1 MFNNNSYLNNM
12 QYNTQ
17 PYASYGYNGYG
28 YQPQVAQPQQQ
39 IVQPQA
45 QNNDIPFSEMH
56 FGNLKEAEAYI
67 VAPMKSVLFLNKAEG
82 EIYVKSAD
90 NMGNPSFM
98 TYKQIG
104 TNKQSIEDKKPILDT
119 KDFVKTDM
127 LKDFVT
133 KDDMKALDFKDDI
146 DKINGKLSGVETKLE
161 RMNKLMTILGGK
173 EDGKE

>member
-1 MFNNNSYLNNM
+1 MNYNNYSY
-12 QYNTQ
+12 
-17 PYASYGYNGYG
+17 SGYG
-28 YQPQVAQPQQQ
+28 YSPYNANMGYQNYQQPIAQPQQQ
-39 IVQPQA
+39 IIQSQS

-98 TYKQIG
+98 TYKQVGI
-104 TNKQSIEDKKPILDT
+104 DKHSTEEEKLVLDT
-119 KDFVKTDM
+119 KDFVKADM

-146 DKINGKLSGVETKLE
+146 DKINGKLSGFESKLE
-161 RMNKLMTILGGK
+161 RMNKLITILGGN
-173 EDGKE
+173 EDGK

>member
-1 MFNNNSYLNNM
+1 MNYNNY
-12 QYNTQ
+12 
-17 PYASYGYNGYG
+17 SYGGYG
-28 YQPQVAQPQQQ
+28 YTPYNANIGYQNYQQPIAQPQQQ
-39 IVQPQA
+39 IIQPQA

-98 TYKQIG
+98 TYKQVGI
-104 TNKQSIEDKKPILDT
+104 DKYSSEKESPVLDT
-119 KDFVKTDM
+119 KNFVKTDM

-133 KDDMKALDFKDDI
+133 KEDIKAIDFSNDI
-146 DKINGKLSGVETKLE
+146 DKINSKLTGFEAKLE
-161 RMNKLMTILGGK
+161 RMNKLMTIIGGK
-173 EDGKE
+173 EDGK

>member
-1 MFNNNSYLNNM
+1 MNYNNY
-12 QYNTQ
+12 
-17 PYASYGYNGYG
+17 SYGGYG
-28 YQPQVAQPQQQ
+28 YSPYNANMGYQNYQQPIAQPQQQ
-39 IVQPQA
+39 IIQPQA

-98 TYKQIG
+98 TYKQVGI
-104 TNKQSIEDKKPILDT
+104 DKHSAEEEKFALDT

-146 DKINGKLSGVETKLE
+146 DKINGKLSGFETKLE
-161 RMNKLMTILGGK
+161 RMNKLITILGGN
-173 EDGKE
+173 EDGK

>member
-1 MFNNNSYLNNM
+1 MNYNNY
-12 QYNTQ
+12 
-17 PYASYGYNGYG
+17 SYGGYG
-28 YQPQVAQPQQQ
+28 YSPYNANMGYQNYQQPIAQPQQQ
-39 IVQPQA
+39 IIQPQA

-98 TYKQIG
+98 TYKQVG
-104 TNKQSIEDKKPILDT
+104 TDKPTDNTKSVLDT

-133 KDDMKALDFKDDI
+133 KDDMKALDFKNDI
-146 DKINGKLSGVETKLE
+146 DKINGKLSGFETKLE
-161 RMNKLMTILGGK
+161 RMNKLITILGGN
-173 EDGKE
+173 EDGK

>member
-1 MFNNNSYLNNM
+1 MNYNNY
-12 QYNTQ
+12 
-17 PYASYGYNGYG
+17 SYGYGYSPYNANMG
-28 YQPQVAQPQQQ
+28 YQNYQQPMVQPQQQ
-39 IVQPQA
+39 IIQSQN

-98 TYKQIG
+98 TYKQVGID
-104 TNKQSIEDKKPILDT
+104 KQSIQEEKPVLDT

-146 DKINGKLSGVETKLE
+146 DKINGKLSGFETKLE
-161 RMNKLMTILGGK
+161 RMNKLITILGGN
-173 EDGKE
+173 EDGK